1 MKANLHT
8 HTTRCGHAVGADE
21 DYVRAALTQHFD
33 VLGFSDH
40 VPWPYTSGYTHESVR
55 MTVDRLPEYVSAVR
69 ALAERYRGQ
78 IRVLAGFECEYFP
91 AYMGWLAETAEAYKL
106 DYLILGNHYDESDET
121 GTYFGSISTAEQ
133 LSRYVKQT
141 VKGLEPGLFT
151 YLAHPDLFMHRWPLG
166 FGAECRAA
174 ARDLCDA
181 CLALNVPMEYN
192 THMRYAGKGLPGACL
207 AHPRSSPPPAGFCPC
222 RRARMLSMLK
232 LLDLSELLGE
242 LREAGRGGVSGPSTV
257 RSGWPTATAAA
268 PWSASPASP
277 SGDPGPGQ
285 GRDAG
290 GGEEASRRGEGRAGA
305 LSRMGVAGR
314 GRPPALRTSGGA
326 SEPRSCVSA
335 RTRLASG
342 PPGPGLGF
350 LFRRR

>member
-91 AYMGWLAETAEAYKL
+91 AYMGWLAETAEAYQL

-121 GTYFGSISTAEQ
+121 GTYFGGISTAEQ

-141 VKGLEPGLFT
+141 VKGLETGLFT

-192 THMRYAGKGLPGACL
+192 THMRYAGKGLPGA
-207 AHPRSSPPPAGFCPC
+207 GYPC
-222 RRARMLSMLK
+222 RPFF
-232 LLDLSELLGE
+232 EI
-242 LREAGRGGVSGPSTV
+242 
-257 RSGWPTATAAA
+257 AAA
-268 PWSASPASP
+268 AGVPVVIGLDAHDPAELSNP
-277 SGDPGPGQ
+277 VQWDLAEREIRETGAVRPDCAALRSF
-285 GRDAG
+285 G
-290 GGEEASRRGEGRAGA
+290 GGEPEEDGERGTGK
-305 LSRMGVAGR
+305 
-314 GRPPALRTSGGA
+314 
-326 SEPRSCVSA
+326 
-335 RTRLASG
+335 
-342 PPGPGLGF
+342 
-350 LFRRR
+350 